1 MRKSWLMSLLFFMS
15 VVLMYLIWHFMSP
28 DLFKS
33 SASEDSDRAIRNR
46 LDTLRLMEVQFHTVN
61 GKYAGTFKELFDFI
75 KTDSMPFDSLSK
87 TPGVPAYMPVFGRI
101 PLNIEKY
108 QLVPPLD
115 TDTFLIF
122 AGLINRSGREQPVF
136 EIREPYGNDN
146 REVYKVG
153 DKYNTI
159 TNGNWK

>member
-1 MRKSWLMSLLFFMS
+1 
-15 VVLMYLIWHFMSP
+15 
-28 DLFKS
+28 
-33 SASEDSDRAIRNR
+33 
-46 LDTLRLMEVQFHTVN
+46 
-61 GKYAGTFKELFDFI
+61 
-75 KTDSMPFDSLSK
+75 MPFDSLSK

-101 PLNIEKY
+101 PVNIEKY

-122 AGLINRSGREQPVF
+122 AGLINRNGREQPVF
-136 EIREPYGNDN
+136 EIREPAGNTN
-146 REVYKVG
+146 REVYKIG